1 MRKRNRGVEIKGTE
15 ELFNVLESKVISQ
28 RPCEKDEQSLHY

>member
-28 RPCEKDEQSLHY
+28 QPSEKNEQSLHY

>member
-1 MRKRNRGVEIKGTE
+1 MRKWNRGVEIKGTE

-28 RPCEKDEQSLHY
+28 RPSEKNE

>member
-1 MRKRNRGVEIKGTE
+1 MRKWNRGVEIKGTE

-28 RPCEKDEQSLHY
+28 RPCEKTEQSLHY